1 MAIDWSDEIDWNF
14 EVVDQ
19 LESHWQQ
26 QLRPRLDGLTDDEYF
41 WQPVPGCWTISR
53 RGESSAPLSVG
64 AGDFTIDS
72 AEEPVSPEPVTTIA
86 WRLGHLLAIFGP
98 PGTPHFDRLASPPQ
112 ELRFPGT
119 AAEAL
124 RQLDEGHDAWLA
136 DVRLLGADGLTRPQ
150 GALSPPQFADA
161 PMARLIMYTHLEVI
175 HHGAEICLLRDL
187 YRAKFQ

>member
-1 MAIDWSDEIDWNF
+1 MAIDWNF
-14 EVVDQ
+14 ELVDQ

-41 WQPVPGCWTISR
+41 WEPVPGCWTISR
-53 RGESSAPLSVG
+53 RGESLAPLSVG
-64 AGDFTIDS
+64 VGDFTIDS
-72 AEEPVSPEPVTTIA
+72 AEEAVSPEPVTTIA
-86 WRLGHLLAIFGP
+86 WRLGHLLAVFGM
-98 PGTPHFDRLASPPQ
+98 PGTPHFDRPAGPPA
-112 ELRFPGT
+112 ELSFPGT

-124 RQLDEGHDAWLA
+124 SRLDEGHDAWLA
-136 DVRLLGADGLTRPQ
+136 DVRLLGADGLARPQ

-161 PMARLIMYTHLEVI
+161 PMARLIMYTHLEII